1 VSVEGIQLIAQAG
14 DVLGFTNEK
23 NVGPIGFS
31 FREPSSLG
39 VTYVAPLSGRTLP
52 ALHESML
59 FEKTQLPY
67 NFAIGA
73 LCDTGNSI

>member
-1 VSVEGIQLIAQAG
+1 MEGMQLIAEAG
-14 DVLGFTNEK
+14 DVLGFTNEQ

-39 VTYVAPLSGRTLP
+39 VTYVAPLSDRTLP
-52 ALHESML
+52 ALQESIL
-59 FEKTQLPY
+59 FEKKKLPY

>member
-1 VSVEGIQLIAQAG
+1 MEGIQLIAESG

-39 VTYVAPLSGRTLP
+39 VTYVAPLSDRALP
-52 ALHESML
+52 ALQEGML
-59 FEKTQLPY
+59 FVKTQLPY

-73 LCDTGNSI
+73 LCDTGN